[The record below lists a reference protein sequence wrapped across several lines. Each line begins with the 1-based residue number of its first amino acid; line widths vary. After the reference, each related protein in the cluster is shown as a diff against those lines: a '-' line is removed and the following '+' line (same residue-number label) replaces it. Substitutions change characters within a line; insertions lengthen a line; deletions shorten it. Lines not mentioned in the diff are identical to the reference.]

1 MARSRYKFK
10 NNENPYFMTCTVV
23 HWLPVFSSPI
33 VANII
38 IDSLK
43 FLQKENVVI
52 YAWVMLENH
61 IHIIAKSEDMSRDIA
76 RFKAYTAKKILA
88 YLIERNA
95 KTILDQLKYYKI
107 SYKGKDREIQF
118 WQEGV
123 HPQMICDE
131 IMMCQKVDYIHQNH
145 VKRGFVDEVVHWRYS
160 SARNYLGYVGLLH
173 VCTDWNQ

>member
-1 MARSRYKFK
+1 MARRRYKFK

-23 HWLPVFSSPI
+23 HWLLVFSSPI

-76 RFKAYTAKKILA
+76 RCKAYTAKKILA

-95 KTILDQLKYYKI
+95 KNYIGSVEILQDKL
-107 SYKGKDREIQF
+107 
-118 WQEGV
+118 
-123 HPQMICDE
+123 
-131 IMMCQKVDYIHQNH
+131 
-145 VKRGFVDEVVHWRYS
+145 
-160 SARNYLGYVGLLH
+160 
-173 VCTDWNQ
+173 

>member
-1 MARSRYKFK
+1 
-10 NNENPYFMTCTVV
+10 
-23 HWLPVFSSPI
+23 
-33 VANII
+33 
-38 IDSLK
+38 
-43 FLQKENVVI
+43 
-52 YAWVMLENH
+52 MLENH

-131 IMMCQKVDYIHQNH
+131 IMMCQKVDYIHQNP
-145 VKRGFVDEVVHWRYS
+145 VKRGFVDETVHWRYS
-160 SARNYLGYVGLLH
+160 SARNYLGYVGLLD
-173 VCTDWNQ
+173 VCTDWVVQQVILNKIGLLRFIIYNKNMQDNGCLKVQVA